1 MRALVGGGGG
11 GQGRG
16 GCRREGGEPLGPLWG
31 GGMSRRG
38 GWDAGAGL
46 RAALRPAGRPPVL
59 PVPSQYSVILSEEE
73 FFHVL
78 EHYDK
83 TLSAKIPY
91 NDFLRAFLQ

>member
-1 MRALVGGGGG
+1 
-11 GQGRG
+11 
-16 GCRREGGEPLGPLWG
+16 
-31 GGMSRRG
+31 MSRRG
-38 GWDAGAGL
+38 GWEVGAGL

-59 PVPSQYSVILSEEE
+59 QVLRQYSVILSEEE